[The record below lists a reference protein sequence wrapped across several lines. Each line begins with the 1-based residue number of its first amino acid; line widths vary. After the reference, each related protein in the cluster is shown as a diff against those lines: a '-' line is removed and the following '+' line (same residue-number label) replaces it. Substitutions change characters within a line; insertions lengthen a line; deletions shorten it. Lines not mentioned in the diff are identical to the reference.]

1 MADSVEVERAFTA
14 PAHLTLAALV
24 DALPGTGGVADV
36 GAATR
41 VELDARYLD
50 TADLRLAA
58 YGVTLRRRTGGGDA
72 GWTLKLPS
80 GADARHEI
88 TAELGRS
95 VRPPAAL
102 TRLVGGLTGG
112 EPVVRVA
119 DLRTDRSEVELRDAD
134 GRVLAVVTDD
144 HVVATRPTRRTPT
157 RWRELEVELVD
168 GDWAVLDA
176 LTRRLLAFGARP
188 SAAPNKLSVALGG
201 QLASPALTCATTSLR
216 RGSSAAEV
224 VMAYAGAQVVA
235 LVRSEPLVRL
245 DVEDSV
251 HRMRVAARRLRSHLA
266 SCRPVLDRA
275 RTDRLREELRWL
287 GLQLGRARD
296 TEVMRERLL
305 ARLDELLPEGLV
317 VGPVRAAVDS
327 ELTARYERAHAHAV
341 RTLGTRRYAALVR
354 DLERLCADPPLRPGS
369 ERPARRVLRTVLA
382 KNDRRVGSA
391 VQAAEGLDGHARD
404 VAWHEVRKAAKRARY
419 GAEAA
424 EPVLGEDAARHAQD
438 MTALQDQLGE
448 LQDCAVTR
456 PLLLELAAAAR
467 ARGEPELTYGAL
479 LGGDQARG
487 ATLRTGIPGLL
498 RAALPG

>member
-14 PAHLTLAALV
+14 PAHLTLAALAE
-24 DALPGTGGVADV
+24 ALPGAGVVAGV
-36 GAATR
+36 GAASN
-41 VELDARYLD
+41 VALDARYLD

-58 YGVTLRRRTGGGDA
+58 YGITLRRRTGGGDA

-80 GADARHEI
+80 GTDARHEV

-95 VRPPAAL
+95 MRPPVAL
-102 TRLVGGLTGG
+102 TRLVRGLTGG

-119 DLRTDRSEVELRDAD
+119 DLHTDRSELRLHDGE

-157 RWRELEVELVD
+157 RWRELEVELVE

-176 LTRRLLAFGARP
+176 LTRQLLTLGARP

-201 QLASPALTCATTSLR
+201 QLAAPALACATTSLG
-216 RGSSAAEV
+216 RGATAAEV
-224 VMAYAGAQVVA
+224 VMAYAGAQVLA

-266 SCRPVLDRA
+266 SYRPVLDR
-275 RTDRLREELRWL
+275 RHTDRLREELRWL

-305 ARLDELLPEGLV
+305 ARLDELPDELV
-317 VGPVRAAVDS
+317 VGPVRTAVGS
-327 ELTARYERAHAHAV
+327 ELTARYELAHAHAV

-354 DLERLCADPPLRPGS
+354 DLERFCANPPLRPGS
-369 ERPARRVLRTVLA
+369 DRPARRVLRKVLA
-382 KNDRRVGSA
+382 RNDRRVGSA
-391 VQAAEGLDGHARD
+391 VLAADGLDGHARD
-404 VAWHEVRKAAKRARY
+404 LAWHEVRKAAKRARY

-424 EPVLGEDAARHAQD
+424 EPALGADAAQHAQD

-456 PLLLELAAAAR
+456 PLLLELADAAR
-467 ARGEPELTYGAL
+467 GRGEPEVTYGVL
-479 LGGDQARG
+479 LGNDDAR
-487 ATLRTGIPGLL
+487 AAQLRGGVAGLL
-498 RAALPG
+498 GAALPA